1 MGFLL
6 ECFENEIE
14 ISRRGCTIRQLF
26 WELGT
31 LQRKTNYIS
40 PFTQIVFERMIDNYE
55 FFVWTWVVVRD
66 SHSPLPFKVHLIGK
80 ERAND
85 VSQLYL
91 L

>member
-6 ECFENEIE
+6 QCLENEIE

-40 PFTQIVFERMIDNYE
+40 PFAQIVFERIIDNHE
-55 FFVWTWVVVRD
+55 FFVWTE
-66 SHSPLPFKVHLIGK
+66 SHSHLPFKVHLIRKG
-80 ERAND
+80 RAKD
-85 VSQLYL
+85 VSQLYFL
-91 L
+91 